1 MQQSK
6 EMIIS
11 QENSIKSQ
19 SKRYAI
25 RNHQELIGTIEEDLT
40 SSRDRVNL
48 LLKGISL
55 FSVTSMHLKIL
66 NQQDQRIG
74 MLKKN
79 KGFSSIYEFISA
91 DQSVYIIE
99 AKANFKQR
107 KPSITVSSQSRE
119 LFRGSAGFYVTWF
132 EFTGETGKRILTVEK
147 TAAPFSLKELIIAP
161 DVYRAIPADQEAID
175 PALIA
180 ALVLVIDIHFHER

>member
-1 MQQSK
+1 MQQFK

-25 RNHQELIGTIEEDLT
+25 RNHQELLGTIEEDLT
-40 SSRDRVNL
+40 SSRDKVNL

-79 KGFSSIYEFISA
+79 KGFSSTYEFISA
-91 DQSVYIIE
+91 DQSVYTIE
-99 AKANFKQR
+99 ARANFKQR

-119 LFRGSAGFYVTWF
+119 LFRGSAGFYATRF

-147 TAAPFSLKELIIAP
+147 TATPFSLKELIVAH
-161 DVYRAIPADQEAID
+161 DVYRATPADQEMID